1 MTGKYFWI
9 FFISMLPLIEIRGAV
24 LYASAQSIPLLPAL
38 IVGLIGNMLPVP
50 FIYYFARKFLS
61 WGSDKPYIGKI
72 FTFFL
77 DRGESAGQKLIQ
89 KAGRS
94 LYVALF
100 LFVAIPLPGT
110 GAWTGI
116 LASSILDM
124 DFKRSVLATIGGVIT
139 AAIIVYLTM
148 SGILQIGQALAS

>member
-1 MTGKYFWI
+1 MAAKYFWI

-24 LYASAQSIPLLPAL
+24 LYASAHSIPLGPAL
-38 IVGLIGNMLPVP
+38 IVGLLGNVLPVP
-50 FIYYFARKFLS
+50 FIYYFARKFLL
-61 WGSDKPYIGKI
+61 WGSDKVFIGKI
-72 FTFFL
+72 FSFFL
-77 DRGESAGQKLIQ
+77 SRGESAGQKLLS
-89 KAGRS
+89 KAGRG

-124 DFKRSVLATIGGVIT
+124 DFKKSVIATIGGIIC
-139 AAIIVYLTM
+139 AAVIVYLM
-148 SGILQIGQALAS
+148 ASGLLRIGQAFAW